1 MTQKV
6 IIMTLQANKE
16 SNYILCYTRL
26 PKKDI
31 IYSTKLA
38 YSMHL
43 AYSNDGINFEPL
55 NHNSGVLFAKAT
67 ENENGSLNAKSLKN
81 PYIFYLKDGNFGVIA
96 VRTESDGRNDEES
109 KGKVLIFSSP
119 DLLQYEEIG
128 LLDLK
133 GNTFVNDVVC
143 NYDDEKQAYIIR
155 WSDDFGNYYVN
166 FIEDIFLDNIS
177 DPAHSEPFQL
187 DPVKTKIEEIVP
199 RNVIRVSEEIAH
211 RLICKL
217 TVPTNVKIETPKSVN
232 LKSEE
237 DLKDVKARA
246 IYSDGT
252 TDIKYVDWDKRG
264 IDWKKP
270 GTYRITGTVHQDHYS
285 FPVAIDRADPCITK
299 WNGKYYFIAT
309 NDADG
314 NHSLYIREADTIPG
328 LVDAEE
334 RLILDSNTYEDIK
347 GLLWAPEFHIIEG
360 DLYIFHGATSG
371 GFYYEQSHVMKLRRG
386 GTPVCAKD
394 WSRPHRVVKK
404 DGTYLCEAGKTISL
418 DMTVIQ
424 WNGEYYV
431 VWSQREFIPEDL
443 GAWLYIAKVDPKE
456 PWRLICDPV
465 VLTKPEYGWEN
476 NNVFVVEGPFALMR
490 DNKLFLTYS
499 GSLID
504 ETYVIGLLTAEK
516 GADLLDPTCW
526 TKYNFPLLT
535 SRSVPGEYG
544 PGHNS
549 YVVDDFG
556 TIWNVYHA
564 RPGIKGPRSSGI
576 RRVHFD
582 IDGYPRL
589 DLTEEKDLN
598 QDLAKVAIDV
608 ILT

>member
-217 TVPTNVKIETPKSVN
+217 TVPTNVKIETPKSVKI
-232 LKSEE
+232 KSEE

>member
-1 MTQKV
+1 
-6 IIMTLQANKE
+6 MTLQTNKKT
-16 SNYILCYTRL
+16 NYILCYTRL
-26 PKKDI
+26 PKEDI
-31 IYSTKLA
+31 IYSSKLA

-55 NHNSGVLFAKAT
+55 NHNSGILFAKAT

-81 PYIFYLKDGNFGVIA
+81 PYIFHLKDGNFGVIA
-96 VRTESDGRNDEES
+96 VRIKPDGTNDDES

-133 GNTFVNDVVC
+133 GNTFVNDVAC
-143 NYDDEKQAYIIR
+143 HYDNEKKAYLIK
-155 WSDDFGNYYVN
+155 WSDDLGNYYMN
-166 FIEDIFLDNIS
+166 LIEDITTLNHIS
-177 DPAHSEPFQL
+177 DPKPIESFPLNSVQ
-187 DPVKTKIEEIVP
+187 TKIEGIVP
-199 RNVIRVSEEIAH
+199 RNVIQVSEEIAR

-217 TVPTNVKIETPKSVN
+217 TVPTNIKIEVPEKVAVKT
-232 LKSEE
+232 EE
-237 DLKDVKARA
+237 DLENVRATA

-252 TDIKYVDWDKRG
+252 TDTKRVNWDKSG
-264 IDWKKP
+264 IDWSKL
-270 GTYRITGTVHQDHYS
+270 GTYRITGTVYQDHYP
-285 FPVAIDRADPCITK
+285 FPIAIDRADPCITK

-328 LVDAEE
+328 LVNAKEI
-334 RLILDSNTYEDIK
+334 LILDSDTYEDIK
-347 GLLWAPEFHIIEG
+347 GLLWAPEFHIIDG
-360 DLYIFHGATSG
+360 DLYIFHGATSN
-371 GFYYEQSHVMKLRRG
+371 GFYYEQSHVMKLRKG
-386 GTPVCAKD
+386 GNPVCAKD
-394 WSRPHRVVKK
+394 WSRPYRVIKK

-418 DMTVIQ
+418 DMTVIK
-424 WNGEYYV
+424 WNEEYYV

-456 PWRLICDPV
+456 PWRLVCDPV

-476 NNVFVVEGPFALMR
+476 NNVFVVEGPYALIR
-490 DNKLFLTYS
+490 NDKLFLTYS
-499 GSLID
+499 ASLID
-504 ETYVIGLLTAEK
+504 ETYVVGLLTAKK
-516 GADLLDPTCW
+516 GADLLNPASW
-526 TKYNFPLLT
+526 TKCNYPLLT

-549 YVVDDFG
+549 YVMDDYG

-589 DLTEEKDLN
+589 DLTDDKDLN
-598 QDLAKVAIDV
+598 RDLTRVAMDV
-608 ILT
+608 VLT

>member
-1 MTQKV
+1 
-6 IIMTLQANKE
+6 MTLQANKE

-217 TVPTNVKIETPKSVN
+217 TVPTNVKIETPKSVKI
-232 LKSEE
+232 KSEE

-431 VWSQREFIPEDL
+431 VWSEREFIPEDL

>member
-1 MTQKV
+1 
-6 IIMTLQANKE
+6 MTLQTNKKT
-16 SNYILCYTRL
+16 NYILCYTRL
-26 PKKDI
+26 PREDI
-31 IYSTKLA
+31 IYSSKLA

-55 NHNSGVLFAKAT
+55 NHNSGILFAKAT

-81 PYIFYLKDGNFGVIA
+81 PYIFHLKDGNFGVIA
-96 VRTESDGRNDEES
+96 VRIKPDGTNDDES

-119 DLLQYEEIG
+119 DLLQYKEIG

-133 GNTFVNDVVC
+133 GNTFVNDVAC
-143 NYDDEKQAYIIR
+143 HYDNEKKVYIIK
-155 WSDDFGNYYVN
+155 WSDDLGNYYMN
-166 FIEDIFLDNIS
+166 LIEDITTLNHIS
-177 DPAHSEPFQL
+177 DPKPIESFRFNSVQ
-187 DPVKTKIEEIVP
+187 TKIEGIVP
-199 RNVIRVSEEIAH
+199 RNVIQVSEEIAR

-217 TVPTNVKIETPKSVN
+217 TVPTNIKIEVPEKVAVKTEK
-232 LKSEE
+232 
-237 DLKDVKARA
+237 DLENVRATA

-252 TDIKYVDWDKRG
+252 TDTKRVNWDKSG
-264 IDWKKP
+264 IDWSKP
-270 GTYRITGTVHQDHYS
+270 GTYRITGTVYQDHYS
-285 FPVAIDRADPCITK
+285 FPIAIDRADPCITK

-334 RLILDSNTYEDIK
+334 ILILDSNTYEDIK
-347 GLLWAPEFHIIEG
+347 GLLWAPEFHIIDG
-360 DLYIFHGATSG
+360 DLYIFHGATSN
-371 GFYYEQSHVMKLRRG
+371 GFYYEQSHVMKLRKG
-386 GTPVCAKD
+386 GNPVCAKD
-394 WSRPHRVVKK
+394 WSRPYRVVKK

-418 DMTVIQ
+418 DMTVIK
-424 WNGEYYV
+424 WNEEYYV

-456 PWRLICDPV
+456 PWRLVCDPV

-476 NNVFVVEGPFALMR
+476 NNVFVVEGPFALIR
-490 DNKLFLTYS
+490 NNKLFLTYS

-516 GADLLDPTCW
+516 GADLLNPASW
-526 TKYNFPLLT
+526 TKCNYPLLT

-549 YVVDDFG
+549 YVMDDYG
-556 TIWNVYHA
+556 IIWNVYHA

-589 DLTEEKDLN
+589 DLTEDKDLN
-598 QDLAKVAIDV
+598 RDLTKVAMDV
-608 ILT
+608 VLI

>member
-1 MTQKV
+1 
-6 IIMTLQANKE
+6 MTLQANKE

-217 TVPTNVKIETPKSVN
+217 TVPTNVKIETPKSVKI
-232 LKSEE
+232 KSEE

-535 SRSVPGEYG
+535 SRSVPGEDV

>member
-1 MTQKV
+1 
-6 IIMTLQANKE
+6 MTLQANKE

-217 TVPTNVKIETPKSVN
+217 TVPTNVKIENS
-232 LKSEE
+232 
-237 DLKDVKARA
+237 
-246 IYSDGT
+246 
-252 TDIKYVDWDKRG
+252 
-264 IDWKKP
+264 KKC
-270 GTYRITGTVHQDHYS
+270 Q
-285 FPVAIDRADPCITK
+285 
-299 WNGKYYFIAT
+299 N
-309 NDADG
+309 
-314 NHSLYIREADTIPG
+314 
-328 LVDAEE
+328 
-334 RLILDSNTYEDIK
+334 
-347 GLLWAPEFHIIEG
+347 
-360 DLYIFHGATSG
+360 
-371 GFYYEQSHVMKLRRG
+371 
-386 GTPVCAKD
+386 
-394 WSRPHRVVKK
+394 KK
-404 DGTYLCEAGKTISL
+404 
-418 DMTVIQ
+418 
-424 WNGEYYV
+424 
-431 VWSQREFIPEDL
+431 
-443 GAWLYIAKVDPKE
+443 
-456 PWRLICDPV
+456 
-465 VLTKPEYGWEN
+465 
-476 NNVFVVEGPFALMR
+476 
-490 DNKLFLTYS
+490 
-499 GSLID
+499 
-504 ETYVIGLLTAEK
+504 
-516 GADLLDPTCW
+516 
-526 TKYNFPLLT
+526 
-535 SRSVPGEYG
+535 
-544 PGHNS
+544 
-549 YVVDDFG
+549 
-556 TIWNVYHA
+556 
-564 RPGIKGPRSSGI
+564 
-576 RRVHFD
+576 
-582 IDGYPRL
+582 
-589 DLTEEKDLN
+589 
-598 QDLAKVAIDV
+598 
-608 ILT
+608 

>member
-1 MTQKV
+1 
-6 IIMTLQANKE
+6 MTLQTNKK

-26 PKKDI
+26 PKEDI
-31 IYSTKLA
+31 IYSAKLA

-55 NHNSGVLFAKAT
+55 NHNSGILFAKAT

-81 PYIFYLKDGNFGVIA
+81 PYIFHLKDGNFGVIA
-96 VRTESDGRNDEES
+96 VRTKPDGTNDEES

-119 DLLQYEEIG
+119 DLLQYKEIG

-143 NYDDEKQAYIIR
+143 HYDDEKKVYLIK
-155 WSDDFGNYYVN
+155 WSDGLGNYYMN
-166 FIEDIFLDNIS
+166 LIEDIITLNHIS
-177 DPAHSEPFQL
+177 DPKPIESFQL
-187 DPVKTKIEEIVP
+187 DSVQTKIEGIVP
-199 RNVIRVSEEIAH
+199 RNVIQVSEEIAR

-217 TVPTNVKIETPKSVN
+217 TVPTNIKIEVPEKVAVKTEK
-232 LKSEE
+232 
-237 DLKDVKARA
+237 DLENVKAIA

-252 TDIKYVDWDKRG
+252 TDTKRVNWDKNG
-264 IDWKKP
+264 IDWSKP
-270 GTYRITGTVHQDHYS
+270 GTYRITGTVYQDHYS
-285 FPVAIDRADPCITK
+285 FPIAIDRADPCITK

-314 NHSLYIREADTIPG
+314 NHSLYIKEADTIPG

-334 RLILDSNTYEDIK
+334 ILILDSDTYEDIK

-360 DLYIFHGATSG
+360 DLYIFHGATSN
-371 GFYYEQSHVMKLRRG
+371 GFYYEQSHVMKLRKG
-386 GTPVCAKD
+386 GNPVCAKD
-394 WSRPHRVVKK
+394 WSRPYRVVKK

-418 DMTVIQ
+418 DMTVIK
-424 WNGEYYV
+424 WNEEYYV

-456 PWRLICDPV
+456 PWRLVCDPV

-476 NNVFVVEGPFALMR
+476 NNVFVVEGPFALIR
-490 DNKLFLTYS
+490 NNKLFLTYS

-516 GADLLDPTCW
+516 GADLLNPASW
-526 TKYNFPLLT
+526 TKCNYPLLT

-549 YVVDDFG
+549 YVMDDYG

-589 DLTEEKDLN
+589 DLTEDKDLN
-598 QDLAKVAIDV
+598 RDLTKVAMDV

>member
-1 MTQKV
+1 
-6 IIMTLQANKE
+6 MTLQTNKK

-26 PKKDI
+26 PKEDI
-31 IYSTKLA
+31 IYSAKLA

-55 NHNSGVLFAKAT
+55 NHNSGILFAKAT

-81 PYIFYLKDGNFGVIA
+81 PYIFHLKDGNFGVIA
-96 VRTESDGRNDEES
+96 VRIKPDGTNDDES

-119 DLLQYEEIG
+119 DLLQYKEIG

-133 GNTFVNDVVC
+133 GNTFVNDVAC
-143 NYDDEKQAYIIR
+143 HYDNEKKVYIIK
-155 WSDDFGNYYVN
+155 WSDDLGNYYMN
-166 FIEDIFLDNIS
+166 LIEDITTLNHIS
-177 DPAHSEPFQL
+177 DPKPIESFRFNSVQ
-187 DPVKTKIEEIVP
+187 TKIEGIVP
-199 RNVIRVSEEIAH
+199 RNVIQVSEEIAR

-217 TVPTNVKIETPKSVN
+217 TVPTNIKIEVPEKVAVKTEK
-232 LKSEE
+232 
-237 DLKDVKARA
+237 DLENVRATA

-252 TDIKYVDWDKRG
+252 TDTKRVNWDKSG
-264 IDWKKP
+264 IDWSKP
-270 GTYRITGTVHQDHYS
+270 GTYRITGTVYQDHYS
-285 FPVAIDRADPCITK
+285 FPIAIDRADPCITK

-334 RLILDSNTYEDIK
+334 ILILDSNTYEDIK
-347 GLLWAPEFHIIEG
+347 GLLWAPEFHIIDG
-360 DLYIFHGATSG
+360 DLYIFHGATSN
-371 GFYYEQSHVMKLRRG
+371 GFYYEQSHVMKLRKG
-386 GTPVCAKD
+386 GNPVCAKD
-394 WSRPHRVVKK
+394 WSRPYRVVKK

-418 DMTVIQ
+418 DMTVIK
-424 WNGEYYV
+424 WNEEYYV

-456 PWRLICDPV
+456 PWRLVCDPV

-476 NNVFVVEGPFALMR
+476 NNVFVVEGPFALIR
-490 DNKLFLTYS
+490 NNKLFLTYS

-516 GADLLDPTCW
+516 GADLLNPASW
-526 TKYNFPLLT
+526 TKCNYPLLT

-549 YVVDDFG
+549 YVMDDYG

-589 DLTEEKDLN
+589 DLTEDKDLN
-598 QDLAKVAIDV
+598 RDLTKVAMDV

>member
-1 MTQKV
+1 
-6 IIMTLQANKE
+6 MTLQANKE

-81 PYIFYLKDGNFGVIA
+81 PYIFYLKDGNFEVIA

-217 TVPTNVKIETPKSVN
+217 TVPTNVKIEPPKSVKI
-232 LKSEE
+232 KSEE

>member
-1 MTQKV
+1 
-6 IIMTLQANKE
+6 MTLQANKE

>member
-1 MTQKV
+1 
-6 IIMTLQANKE
+6 MTLQANKE

-217 TVPTNVKIETPKSVN
+217 TVPTNVKIETPKSVKI
-232 LKSEE
+232 KSEE